1 MDLEQWKQIDKLLH
15 SVLEHAPEDRDAFLQ
30 QACAGDQ
37 RLEREARSLLR
48 LEQQADGFL
57 ETPAIE
63 VAARVA
69 GRDLSIAPVPLSAG
83 AKVGHYE
90 VISLLGHGGMGE
102 VYRVRDTKLKRD
114 VALKVL
120 PATFLRDPE
129 RMARFQ
135 REAQVLASL
144 DHPNIGPIYGMA
156 DSEDSFGLVLAL
168 VEGPTLADRIKRG
181 PLALDEAVA
190 IGKQI
195 AEALEF
201 AHDRSVIHRDLKPA
215 NIKITPEGVVKVL
228 DFGLAKVLEDEAA
241 KSSLANSPTIT
252 LKQTR
257 AGMILGTA
265 AYMSPEQA
273 VGRPVD
279 RRSDIFSFGAVLFEM
294 LAGKSAFVGSTTPDV
309 LEAVVKNEPDWSGLP
324 VDTSDTI
331 QCLLRRCLT
340 KDRRQRLQA
349 IGEARIV
356 LENPGATDRSTQAT
370 RLPHEKLP
378 WAVAAMLLLGFGVL
392 SFVHFREQPPKLEIN
407 RFAVP
412 APDKTSFSSAAPAI
426 SPDGRTLAFAA
437 IDGEGHSQIWLRP
450 MSSSETRALPGTEG
464 ASAPVFWSP
473 DGRSLAFAGR
483 SLARLMNID
492 LAGGPPQ
499 TLCPASSGVP
509 IGAWSPA
516 GIIIFQANDGL
527 MEVPAGGG
535 ICAPVT
541 KLDSKRG
548 ELRHTGP
555 SFLPDGRHFLY
566 LRVASKEENSGV
578 YVGSLDSKPETQ
590 SSKLIAKGASPAT
603 YVPSADRA
611 HGYLMFLRQGALMA
625 QSFNAGNLSLEG
637 DAVPIVEHI
646 GTNGDLFTASENGTL
661 VYRGGGSS
669 GSRQLTWFD
678 RSGRSLGALGPPGA
692 YNTLSVS
699 PDGKRVA
706 FGLADTA
713 QNNTDIWVHDLT
725 QGTTNR
731 FTFNPAVDDM
741 PVWSPDGTRIVWSS
755 QREGGADLYQR
766 ASNLADD
773 ETALLKSPEPKF
785 PSGLVERRT
794 IYHLFGQPRRSG
806 WHKSGSVAAGATRGT
821 QDYSVP
827 RYSVHGEPGALF
839 SRQPVRCLC
848 IERVRKKRG
857 LRSLVFIRWKSRRT
871 ADDFSRRRFATP
883 LAARRQG
890 TLLHIRG
897 YKGHG
902 RAGVHRPYFPAPRRS
917 HGVVHRIH
925 LRRRTIHQH
934 SPLGSDAERP
944 KVHHQLS
951 AHGSGVGADH
961 RDHKLEGVA
970 EEVIVRASP
979 NRPTPVS
986 AVRPR
991 LLQLSISL
999 SLDLLLTRR
1008 RACLSAST

>member
-1 MDLEQWKQIDKLLH
+1 MDSEQWKQIDKLLH
-15 SVLEHAPEDRDAFLQ
+15 AVLKHAPEERDAFLR
-30 QACAGDQ
+30 QACAGDE
-37 RLEREARSLLR
+37 RLEREARSLLT
-48 LEQQADGFL
+48 LEKQAKDFL

-69 GRDLSIAPVPLSAG
+69 GRGPSIAPMPLSAG
-83 AKVGHYE
+83 DKLGHYE
-90 VISLLGHGGMGE
+90 VVSLLGEGGMGE

-120 PATFLRDPE
+120 PETFLRDPE

-156 DSEDSFGLVLAL
+156 DSGDYFGLVLAL
-168 VEGPTLADRIKRG
+168 VEGPTLADRIKKG

-190 IGKQI
+190 IAKQI
-195 AEALEF
+195 VEALEF
-201 AHDRSVIHRDLKPA
+201 AHDRSIIHRDLKPA

-228 DFGLAKVLEDEAA
+228 DFGLAKVLEDEPPQ
-241 KSSLANSPTIT
+241 SSLANSSTMT
-252 LKQTR
+252 MGHTR

-279 RRSDIFSFGAVLFEM
+279 RRSDIFSFGVVLYEM
-294 LAGKSAFVGSTTPDV
+294 LAGRSAFAGSTTPDV
-309 LEAVVKNEPDWSGLP
+309 LEAVVKNEPDWSKLP
-324 VDTSDTI
+324 ADTSDTI
-331 QCLLRRCLT
+331 QLLLRRCLA

-349 IGEARIV
+349 IGEARIM
-356 LENPGATDRSTQAT
+356 LENPGATDRSTPAAG
-370 RLPHEKLP
+370 LPHKKLP
-378 WAVAAMLLLGFGVL
+378 WVVAATFLLGFGVVGL
-392 SFVHFREQPPKLEIN
+392 VHFREQPPKLEVT

-412 APDKTSFSSAAPAI
+412 APDKTSFTAAAPAI

-450 MSSSETRALPGTEG
+450 MNSSEAHPLPGTEG
-464 ASAPVFWSP
+464 AGAPVFWSP

-492 LAGGPPQ
+492 VAGGTAQ
-499 TLCPASSGVP
+499 TLCPATAGVP

-516 GIIIFQANDGL
+516 GIIVFQATDGL

-535 ICAPVT
+535 TCAPVT
-541 KLDSKRG
+541 RLDSKRG

-566 LRVASKEENSGV
+566 LRVASKEEDSGV
-578 YVGSLDSKPETQ
+578 YVGSLDSKPGEQ
-590 SSKLIAKGASPAT
+590 SSKLIAKGSSPAT
-603 YVPSADRA
+603 YVPSADRR

-625 QSFNAGNLSLEG
+625 QPFDAGNLSLAG
-637 DAVPIVEHI
+637 DAAPILERV
-646 GTNGDLFTASENGTL
+646 GANGDLFTVSEKGTL
-661 VYRGGGSS
+661 VYRGRGSS

-678 RSGRSLGALGPPGA
+678 RSGRSLGPLGAPGA
-692 YNTLSVS
+692 YNTLAIS

-755 QREGGADLYQR
+755 QREGGADLYER

-785 PSGLVERRT
+785 P
-794 IYHLFGQPRRSG
+794 
-806 WHKSGSVAAGATRGT
+806 
-821 QDYSVP
+821 QDWSSDGRFLIYSVNRGDRGGTNLDLWLLP
-827 RYSVHGEPGALF
+827 LQGEQKTIPFLGTSFTESQGRFSPDSRYIAYVSNESGKSEVYVRSFSSDGKAGGQQMISQGGGSQPLWRRDGKELFYISADTKVMAVPVSTVPTFQRGAPMALF
-839 SRQPVRCLC
+839 TASIYGGAKNTNTYRWAVMPNGQ
-848 IERVRKKRG
+848 K
-857 LRSLVFIRWKSRRT
+857 FIINS
-871 ADDFSRRRFATP
+871 
-883 LAARRQG
+883 
-890 TLLHIRG
+890 
-897 YKGHG
+897 
-902 RAGVHRPYFPAPRRS
+902 V
-917 HGVVHRIH
+917 
-925 LRRRTIHQH
+925 
-934 SPLGSDAERP
+934 
-944 KVHHQLS
+944 
-951 AHGSGVGADH
+951 
-961 RDHKLEGVA
+961 
-970 EEVIVRASP
+970 
-979 NRPTPVS
+979 
-986 AVRPR
+986 
-991 LLQLSISL
+991 
-999 SLDLLLTRR
+999 LTE
-1008 RACLSAST
+1008 SASEPITVITNWKELLKK